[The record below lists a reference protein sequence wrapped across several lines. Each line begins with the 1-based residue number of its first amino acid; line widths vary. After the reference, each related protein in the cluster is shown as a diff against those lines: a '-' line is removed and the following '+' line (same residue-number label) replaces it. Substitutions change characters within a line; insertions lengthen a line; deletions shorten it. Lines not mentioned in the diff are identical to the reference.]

1 MIQSRNTNANSLI
14 MQMNIFQESLSLLS
28 EERFFDIVRMYLG
41 EIQTPFNKQRLFE
54 QLTGFLLN
62 QENQKRLVSLLSE
75 LDLKLIS
82 AISLISNIT
91 QDRLCDFF
99 REEYQ
104 VSEIYTQ
111 LLNLTERLIILN
123 QKNPQTDELNLVV
136 NPLLTKI
143 LNPFVNIN
151 LLIPSVVCV
160 EKIYKESFSITPQFI
175 AGLFSYIQ
183 HYPDMCKNDGS
194 IKKKDLERLCEI
206 FPEKIECVKLLIFA
220 FMNLGLIKQG
230 EKFITIDEGKIN
242 SFAQLQ
248 SYKQYAYLCA
258 SATTRLGR
266 ESLRVQTQILLDTI
280 ASIPQEG
287 TTRSSLLK
295 IAFLVGNKINNRK
308 EDFPRQSRFSRLIEA
323 NRLEK
328 QKSHISEQTKD
339 FANQIMDRIVDCAV
353 EFGLLSVVGKTED
366 GCEIYQKGFC
376 FEQGYLDANET
387 NIPKTLN
394 INAGTKVT
402 ILPGLSLKNLIPF
415 ISFMDII
422 SCGTVA
428 EFEITRQSISRGFDK
443 GLSISDIY
451 QLLEKHS
458 TYEIPKSLKV
468 NIEDWYNSYYS
479 AMLFKGYVLKV
490 DEKNIQIVEQ
500 NPKITP
506 FIQMKLAD
514 GIYLLNIP
522 VDEDCSEFISKC
534 GLDFIGNVKT
544 AKKEFEVANFPLISN
559 GRNLFEDDEI
569 QNSQLSSIN
578 NVQNTVK
585 DSIKELIN
593 YLDTL
598 KLTEQ
603 QRSCLLDRIYRKVVI
618 STEQLNPDYV
628 RYEVFEATGMEYM
641 GKLRLIENA
650 VSSKDMLEISIPA
663 DNDSAR
669 LITYLGTA
677 IQITKGENDSFV
689 KIQIE
694 PDKIEK
700 FFSVSKIAKVK
711 LIKKYM

>member
-1 MIQSRNTNANSLI
+1 MIQNRNSNANAII
-14 MQMNIFQESLSLLS
+14 MQMNVFQESLSLFS

-41 EIQTPFNKQRLFE
+41 EIPTPFYKQRLIE

-62 QENQKRLVSLLSE
+62 QENQKRLISLLSE
-75 LDLKLIS
+75 FDLKLIS
-82 AISLISNIT
+82 AISLISNVT

-99 REEYQ
+99 REEYK

-111 LLNLTERLIILN
+111 LQNLIERLIILN
-123 QKNPQTDELNLVV
+123 QKNPQTGELNLIV
-136 NPLLTKI
+136 NPLLEKI

-160 EKIYKESFSITPQFI
+160 EKMYKETFSITPQFI

-183 HYPDMCKNDGS
+183 QYPDMCKNDGS
-194 IKKKDLERLCEI
+194 IKKKDLERLNGI
-206 FPEKIECVKLLIFA
+206 FPEKIECVKLLIFS
-220 FMNLGLIKQG
+220 FLNLGLIKQG
-230 EKFITIDEGKIN
+230 EKFVTIDGGKIN

-248 SYKQYAYLCA
+248 SYKQYAYLCS

-266 ESLRVQTQILLDTI
+266 ESLRIQTQILLDTI

-287 TTRSSLLK
+287 ITRSSLLK
-295 IAFLVGNKINNRK
+295 IAFLIGNKIHNRK
-308 EDFPRQSRFSRLIEA
+308 DDSPIQGRFSRLLEA

-328 QKSHISEQTKD
+328 QKNHISEQTTD

-353 EFGLLSVVGKTED
+353 EFGLLSVVGKTET
-366 GCEIYQKGFC
+366 GHEIYQKGSC
-376 FEQGYLDANET
+376 FEQNYLDANEGV
-387 NIPKTLN
+387 IPKTLN

-402 ILPGLSLKNLIPF
+402 ILPGLSLKSLIPF
-415 ISFMDII
+415 ISFMDIN

-428 EFEITRQSISRGFDK
+428 EFEITRQSVSRGFDK
-443 GLSISDIY
+443 GFSTSDIY
-451 QLLEKHS
+451 QLLENHS

-506 FIQMKLAD
+506 YIQMKLAD

-544 AKKEFEVANFPLISN
+544 AKKEFEVANFPLIYN
-559 GRNLFEDDEI
+559 GRNLFEDYER
-569 QNSQLSSIN
+569 QNEQFSSIN
-578 NVQNTVK
+578 NAQNTVK
-585 DSIKELIN
+585 DAIKELVN

-598 KLTEQ
+598 ELTEQ
-603 QRSCLLDRIYRKVVI
+603 QRSCLLDRIYRKVII
-618 STEQLNPDYV
+618 SKEQINPSYV
-628 RYEVFEATGMEYM
+628 QYEVFEATGMEYM

-650 VSSKDMLEISIPA
+650 VSGKDMLEISIPA
-663 DNDSAR
+663 DNDSSR
-669 LITYLGTA
+669 IITYLGRA
-677 IQITKGENDSFV
+677 IQITKGDNDSFV

-694 PDKIEK
+694 PDKNEK
-700 FFSVSKIAKVK
+700 FFPVSKIAKVK
-711 LIKKYM
+711 LIKRYI